1 MGDKFKKV
9 QSGQKLK
16 IPAEVW
22 NTLLDVAERDR
33 NQRHAISA
41 EDVAG
46 MRQAGIVKLRNQ
58 TGGPLDQ
65 FSIVQLDT
73 PIIRPADNLN
83 EFKRQV
89 TFNGIIPSASIGSRF
104 AVTLQPLA
112 SNKIGLAVASGVAA
126 VRLLVDAVPYACAQP
141 TIGSTALL
149 KSVPHGPAMV
159 LWMESAGTIRWA
171 IIRIDEC
178 NFEEI
183 VLVTSNIPD
192 DLGFYS
198 GVVQRYDLTTGSWI
212 SQFPCKVLDANR

>member
-1 MGDKFKKV
+1 
-9 QSGQKLK
+9 
-16 IPAEVW
+16 
-22 NTLLDVAERDR
+22 VAQRDR
-33 NQRHAISA
+33 NQRHSIESGNA
-41 EDVAG
+41 VG
-46 MRQAGIVKLRNQ
+46 LRQSGIVKLRNQ
-58 TGGPLDQ
+58 TGSPLDQ

-73 PIIRPADNLN
+73 PIIHPVDNLN

-89 TFNGIIPSASIGSRF
+89 TFNGIIPSATVGSRF

-112 SNKIGLAVASGVAA
+112 PDKIGLAVVSGVVA
-126 VRLLVDAVPYACAQP
+126 VQLLVDAIPYACAQP
-141 TIGSTALL
+141 TSGSTALL

-159 LWMESAGTIRWA
+159 LWMENAGAIRWA

-192 DLGFYS
+192 NLGFYS
-198 GVVQRYDLTTGSWI
+198 GVVQRYDLATGSWI

>member
-1 MGDKFKKV
+1 VGDKFKKV

-33 NQRHAISA
+33 NQRHGVDSA
-41 EDVAG
+41 ESAG

-73 PIIRPADNLN
+73 PIISPADNLN
-83 EFKRQV
+83 EFKRQL
-89 TFNGIIPSASIGSRF
+89 TFNGIVPGATVGSRF

-112 SNKIGLAVASGVAA
+112 PNKIGLAVVSGVVA
-126 VRLLVDAVPYACAQP
+126 VQLLVDSIVYACAQP
-141 TIGSTALL
+141 TIGSTSLL
-149 KSVPHGPAMV
+149 KNVPHGPAMV
-159 LWMESAGTIRWA
+159 LWMENAGAIRWA
-171 IIRIDEC
+171 IIRIDEG

-192 DLGFYS
+192 DQGFYS
-198 GVVQRYDLTTGSWI
+198 GVVQRYDLATGSWI